1 MGFKISLES
10 FNGWMVGLVIAAT
23 AVTGGVLYYGTQQ
36 FGNRGKPVEK
46 PIETLPP
53 VTKVSALGRLEP
65 EAEIIKL
72 SAPIPLDGDRVA
84 KVLVK
89 EGDKVKQSQF
99 VAVLDSRARLQDAL
113 LVAQKQVAMARAK
126 LAQVQAGAKTGQ
138 IQAQKATVARLQ
150 AQSVGDKVGQQ
161 ETIARLEAQWQGD
174 KQAQLEN
181 IARLEAQAQG
191 DRQAQLATIGRLE
204 AELNNANVELARYQ
218 QLYNEGAIS
227 ISLFDGKRLSVE
239 TAKQQLSEAKAV
251 LRRIDT
257 TSLRQIS
264 EAKAVLRRI
273 DATNSKQVSEA
284 RVALNRINA
293 TGNKQISEAQ
303 ATLNSI
309 AEVRPVDVQAAQ
321 TEVDNAIATAKARQ
335 TELEQSYIR
344 APLNGQILK
353 IHTRA
358 GEKIGDNGIADLA
371 QTSQMVAVAEVYQ
384 SDIGKIK
391 LGQTA
396 KVTGQ
401 AFTGEAKGTVSQIGL
416 QVNRQNVFA
425 NQPGENLDRRVVE
438 VKIRINPEDNPRVA
452 GLTNLQVQTSID
464 L

>member
-1 MGFKISLES
+1 MSFKIPLKSV
-10 FNGWMVGLVIAAT
+10 NGWMIGLVLAAT
-23 AVTGGVLYYGTQQ
+23 ATTGGVLYFGAQQ
-36 FGNRGKPVEK
+36 FGLAGKPDSKTVEL
-46 PIETLPP
+46 PPP

-65 EAEIIKL
+65 ETEIIKL

-89 EGDKVKQSQF
+89 EGEDVRTGQ
-99 VAVLDSRARLQDAL
+99 VIAILDSRARLQDAL
-113 LVAQKQVAMARAK
+113 LVAQKQVGMAKAK

-138 IQAQKATVARLQ
+138 IQAQKANVSRLQ

-204 AELNNANVELARYQ
+204 AELNNANAELARYQ
-218 QLYNEGAIS
+218 QLYSEGAIS
-227 ISLFDGKRLSVE
+227 SSLFDGKRLNVE
-239 TAKQQLSEAKAV
+239 TARQQLGEAKAV
-251 LRRIDT
+251 LKRIDT
-257 TSLRQIS
+257 TSQRQIS

-273 DATNSKQVSEA
+273 DTTNSKQVSEA

-293 TGNKQISEAQ
+293 TGSKQISEAE

-321 TEVDNAIATAKARQ
+321 TEVDNAIAAVKRAE

-344 APLNGQILK
+344 APQGGQILK
-353 IHTRA
+353 IHTRP
-358 GEKIGDNGIADLA
+358 GEKIGDDGIADLA

-396 KVTGQ
+396 TVAGQ
-401 AFTGEAKGTVSQIGL
+401 AFQGEVKGTVSHIGL

-438 VKIRINPEDNPRVA
+438 VKIRINPEDNSRVS
-452 GLTNLQVQTSID
+452 GFTNLQVQTSID

>member
-1 MGFKISLES
+1 MSFKVSLKS
-10 FNGWMVGLVIAAT
+10 FNGWMVGMMLAAT
-23 AVTGGVLYYGTQQ
+23 AATGGVLYYGAQQ
-36 FGNRGKPVEK
+36 FGLSGKPVEK
-46 PIETLPP
+46 PVELPP

-72 SAPIPLDGDRVA
+72 SAPILLDGDRVSR
-84 KVLVK
+84 VLVK
-89 EGDKVKQSQF
+89 EGDTVKQSQV

-113 LVAQKQVAMARAK
+113 LVAQKQVSIARAK

-191 DRQAQLATIGRLE
+191 DRQAQLATISKLE
-204 AELNNANVELARYQ
+204 AELNNANAEFGRYQ

-239 TAKQQLSEAKAV
+239 TAKQQLNEAKAV
-251 LRRIDT
+251 LKRIDT

-273 DATNSKQVSEA
+273 DATNSKLLSEA

-309 AEVRPVDVQAAQ
+309 AEVRPVDVQAVQ
-321 TEVDNAIATAKARQ
+321 TEVDNAIATAKRAE

-344 APLNGQILK
+344 APLSGQILK
-353 IHTRA
+353 IHTRP

-371 QTSQMVAVAEVYQ
+371 QTSQMVAIAEVYQ

-401 AFTGEAKGTVSQIGL
+401 AIIGEVKGTVSQIGL
-416 QVNRQNVFA
+416 QVNRQNTFA

-438 VKIRINPEDNPRVA
+438 VKIRIDPEDNSRVA

>member
-1 MGFKISLES
+1 MSFKISLKS
-10 FNGWMVGLVIAAT
+10 VNGWMVGLVVTAT
-23 AVTGGVLYYGTQQ
+23 AVTGGVLYFGAQQ
-36 FGNRGKPVEK
+36 FGLAGKPVETV
-46 PIETLPP
+46 EVLPP
-53 VTKVSALGRLEP
+53 VTKVTALGRLEP

-72 SAPIPLDGDRVA
+72 SAPIPLDGDRVS

-89 EGDKVKQSQF
+89 EGDSVKAGQV

-113 LVAQKQVAMARAK
+113 LVAQKQVAMAKAK

-161 ETIARLEAQWQGD
+161 ETIARLEAQWLGD

-191 DRQAQLATIGRLE
+191 DRQAQLASIGRLE
-204 AELNNANVELARYQ
+204 AQLNNANAEYGRYQ

-227 ISLFDGKRLSVE
+227 ISLYDGKRLSVE

-251 LRRIDT
+251 LKRIDT
-257 TSLRQIS
+257 TSQRQIS

-273 DATNSKQVSEA
+273 DATNSKLLSEA
-284 RVALNRINA
+284 RVALSRINA
-293 TGNKQISEAQ
+293 TGDKQVSEAQ

-309 AEVRPVDVQAAQ
+309 AEVRSVDVQAAQ
-321 TEVDNAIATAKARQ
+321 TEVDNAIATATARE

-344 APLNGQILK
+344 APLSGQILK
-353 IHTRA
+353 IHTRP
-358 GEKIGDNGIADLA
+358 GEKISDDGVASLA

-391 LGQTA
+391 LGQA
-396 KVTGQ
+396 ARVTGQ
-401 AFTGEAKGTVSQIGL
+401 AINGEVKGTVSQIGL

-438 VKIRINPEDNPRVA
+438 VKIRINPQDNSRVS

>member
-1 MGFKISLES
+1 MSFKIYLKPV
-10 FNGWMVGLVIAAT
+10 NGWMVGMMVAAT
-23 AVTGGVLYYGTQQ
+23 AVTGGVLYYGAQQ
-36 FGNRGKPVEK
+36 FGVMSKPAE
-46 PIETLPP
+46 PIEIPP
-53 VTKVSALGRLEP
+53 VIKVSALGRLEP

-72 SAPIPLDGDRVA
+72 SAPILLDGDRVR
-84 KVLVK
+84 KILVK
-89 EGDKVKQSQF
+89 EGETVKAGQ
-99 VAVLDSRARLQDAL
+99 VIAVLDSRERLQDAL
-113 LVAQKQVAMARAK
+113 LVAQKQVGMAKAK

-150 AQSVGDKVGQQ
+150 AQTVGDKVGQQ
-161 ETIARLEAQWQGD
+161 ETIARLEAQWLGD
-174 KQAQLEN
+174 KQAQSEN

-191 DRQAQLATIGRLE
+191 DQQAQLATIGRLS
-204 AELNNANVELARYQ
+204 AELNNAQAELARYQ

-227 ISLFDGKRLSVE
+227 ISLYDNKRLSVE
-239 TAKQQLSEAKAV
+239 TAKQQLGEAKAV
-251 LRRIDT
+251 LKRIDT
-257 TSLRQIS
+257 TSGKQVG

-273 DATNSKQVSEA
+273 DATNSKLVSEA
-284 RVALNRINA
+284 RIALLRINA
-293 TGNKQISEAQ
+293 TGGKQISEAE

-309 AEVRPVDVQAAQ
+309 AEVRPVDVQAVQ
-321 TEVDNAIATAKARQ
+321 TEVDNAIATAKRAE

-353 IHTRA
+353 IHTRP
-358 GEKIGDNGIADLA
+358 GEKISDDGIADLA

-401 AFTGEAKGTVSQIGL
+401 AFPGEVKGTVSQIGL
-416 QVNRQNVFA
+416 QVNRQNAFA

-438 VKIRINPEDNPRVA
+438 VKIRIKPEDNSRVA
-452 GLTNLQVQTSID
+452 SLTNLQVQTSID